1 MTRDD
6 WVTVDQAAERVGR
19 SRSTVY
25 RWIGEGTVRTM
36 RPMRTLWVNVPDLLV
51 AERDA
56 TSRIGRPRN
65 VPGL

>member
-36 RPMRTLWVNVPDLLV
+36 CPMRTLWGNVPDLLV

-65 VPGL
+65 VPRL